1 MPRREWRLIQA
12 WKAKRQGQVWVVE
25 NQYGRRGYFKFAR
38 ADQWFFS
45 GPMIANEYISAALA
59 QKLGFP
65 TADLEQAKVEGPDG
79 VEQQGIV
86 SLALPALEVITW
98 REANAAV
105 HKHPE
110 KHVHNLERL
119 AQLVVFDA
127 WIANIDRA
135 TGKNLVLHRDKPDEK
150 YNWYLIDHG
159 HCLYGSPRK
168 WKRGQW
174 DTKIWEQ
181 LWRYYNVPKGL
192 LRLQSHYDILLP
204 MIRKIEA
211 LNESD
216 IEMAMQ
222 TVPKS
227 HLKEKERR
235 FIKRLLLHRQK
246 QLRKIIQ
253 RWLDYKGIKEYGE
266 VSRG

>member
-1 MPRREWRLIQA
+1 MPRREWRLIKA

-59 QKLGFP
+59 TKLGFP
-65 TADLEQAKVEGPDG
+65 VADLEQATVTGPDNI
-79 VEQQGIV
+79 EQRGIV
-86 SLALPALEVITW
+86 SLELPALEVITW
-98 REANAAV
+98 RNAAPDV

-110 KHVHNLERL
+110 KHVNHIDRL

-135 TGKNLVLHRDKPDEK
+135 TGKNLVLCRDKPDAK
-150 YNWYLIDHG
+150 YDWYLIDHG

-174 DTKIWEQ
+174 NAPIWEQ

-192 LRLQSHYDILLP
+192 LRLQSDYETLLP
-204 MIRKIEA
+204 MIRKIES
-211 LNESD
+211 LNEGD

-222 TVPKS
+222 TVPKGF
-227 HLKEKERR
+227 LKDKERR

-246 QLRKIIQ
+246 NLRTIIR
-253 RWLDYKGIKEYGE
+253 RWLAYKGVKEYGE